1 MNLNRAL
8 THLAG
13 VGVTTDVLHASGV
26 DPTDPAAVRREV
38 EILLASAV
46 AEITITDMR
55 GLAALQRAL
64 AELLTDA
71 ERGSNDALAKAL
83 RTDLVAAGVIRP
95 AALPAPGEAFEA
107 CLAEV

>member
-1 MNLNRAL
+1 MNLPRAL
-8 THLAG
+8 AHLTSI
-13 VGVTTDVLHASGV
+13 GVTADVLRAGGV

-46 AEITITDMR
+46 AEVALTDMR
-55 GLAALQRAL
+55 GLAALQRAFG
-64 AELLTDA
+64 ELLTDA
-71 ERGSNDALAKAL
+71 ERGSNDALAAAL

-95 AALPAPGEAFEA
+95 TALPAPDEAFEA

>member
-8 THLAG
+8 AHLAG
-13 VGVTTDVLHASGV
+13 VGVTTEVLHASGI
-26 DPTDPAAVRREV
+26 DPTDPTAVRREV

-46 AEITITDMR
+46 AEVTITDMR
-55 GLAALQRAL
+55 GLTALQRAL
-64 AELLTDA
+64 ADLLTDA

-95 AALPAPGEAFEA
+95 AALPEPDEAFEA